1 MAAKLYLIRHGIA
14 VEREEFAGPDAERP
28 LLPKGR
34 TKLTGLSKAL
44 RTLGVSFDQMLTS
57 PLLRAQQ
64 TAEILQGLKLCE
76 TRPQVVDFLAPEGDF
91 GQGLTWLQP
100 WQPQSAR
107 MAFVGHEPDLSQW
120 AELLLWGEARGV
132 LQLKKA
138 GIIGLDLPS
147 EGELVGHSKLF
158 WLTAPGLMGL

>member
-14 VEREEFAGPDAERP
+14 AEREEFAGSDAERP
-28 LLPKGR
+28 LIPKGR

-44 RTLGVSFDQMLTS
+44 RTLGLGFDQMLTS
-57 PLLRAQQ
+57 PLVRARQ
-64 TAEILQGLKLCE
+64 TAEILHSEKLCH
-76 TRPQVVDFLAPEGDF
+76 TPPQGVDFLAPGGDF

-107 MAFVGHEPDLSQW
+107 IAFVGHEPDLSQW
-120 AELLLWGEARGV
+120 AELLLWGEARSV

-138 GIIGLDLPS
+138 GIIGLELPS
-147 EGELVGHSKLF
+147 EGELVGHSRLF
-158 WLTAPGLMGL
+158 WLTTPGLMGL